1 MKKDCRNDCLESL
14 SFPRRPDNRP
24 GLSHIGYRIGTYAQI
39 REYLL
44 RNLDKTGNLAAWTH
58 RGADDPGIALL
69 EGAAILG
76 DILTFYQELYANE
89 AYLRTAQWRESIADL
104 ARLLGYRLSPG
115 VGGQATFAFELKG
128 DAPVTIPAGFP
139 VKAEVE
145 GLDKPADFETSEEAT
160 AYPWLSR
167 FNLFAPLAS
176 PQISSAIT
184 EFFIESPN
192 QLNAASLVTFKAGD
206 RLMMGEADS
215 ANNPKRLNKA
225 EIVIV
230 DSVRELHGIKVF
242 KIKGKLKRSG
252 SVQKLAAY
260 KLGRSFHHFGHNGP
274 RTMTKPPDKVSST
287 VTIKSAKVT
296 EVESE
301 LPKQINISFY
311 RSISGNTESTQTSS
325 GSSGYYVGNIA
336 QGSGSFN
343 QSINQYQNS
352 IYNYMY
358 GNMYGNMGQMYGMPG
373 FNIDIS
379 QAFKPTL
386 IVEPTLGKTEFPLD
400 AEVQDLPPGVTLLIQ
415 SQLHKSSAGGTN
427 DEFTLI
433 RTISNIKTT
442 SMTWGVSTG
451 TSSLV
456 TLNEALDT
464 SSDSYDYMDIR
475 QTQFHETVSPLLSL
489 RAVLQDASPSGKNI
503 LNFYGT
509 YEQAKNLLGRN
520 LIFVKENAAPLNVHV
535 KSVAAPSATDGLHPL
550 LHKIEIDRNDLIY
563 ADFPN
568 APPFPY
574 TVYGNIVEA
583 TQGKTETQATLGNGD
598 SRLVFQN
605 FKIPKSPLTYLLSA
619 SETPPEV
626 PELEIYVNHRL
637 WKRVS
642 SFFGH
647 KPDEEIYIV
656 REDAEDNSWVQF
668 GDGKTGAR
676 LPSGIKNVV
685 AKYRTGTGAFGAQ
698 KEKTKVQAG
707 GKLDGL
713 DKIQM
718 PDVAAG
724 GSLPEDGENAREAA
738 PGKIQSLGRLVSL
751 KDFESETIAMSGVT
765 KVSAAWKLINH
776 IPEVVIIVLM
786 DTGRD
791 AELAAVQETL
801 DGYNKSRGPNR
812 FPVSALKGL
821 RQHVAIHATFGYD
834 STYLEEDVR
843 HAVEKALGTNSGE
856 PNAEDDQTGLFSL
869 RRRGFGQSE
878 YATSIAG
885 IIQQVEGVVWAQVK
899 RFQSLGTIA
908 DPKIVPF
915 PGSAEKVEK
924 AIDCKAEELLSL
936 YKGHLQLTAVSEI
949 FRGGKLK

>member
-1 MKKDCRNDCLESL
+1 VKKDCRNDCLESL
-14 SFPRRPDNRP
+14 IFPRRPDNRP

-44 RNLDKTGNLAAWTH
+44 RNLDKTGNLSAWTH

-115 VGGQATFAFELKG
+115 VGGLATFAFEIKG
-128 DAPVTIPAGFP
+128 TEPVTIPAGFP

-145 GLDKPADFETSEEAT
+145 GLDKPADFETGEEAT
-160 AYPWLSR
+160 AYPWLSK

-206 RLMMGEADS
+206 RLMLGEADS

-287 VTIKSAKVT
+287 VTIKSATQT

-311 RSISGNTESTQTSS
+311 RSIAGNTESTQSSS
-325 GSSGYYVGNIA
+325 GSGFYIGNLL
-336 QGSGSFN
+336 QGLGGFN
-343 QSINQYQNS
+343 QNMQYQ
-352 IYNYMY
+352 YMY
-358 GNMYGNMGQMYGMPG
+358 GNFGNSGFMQSMPG

-433 RTISNIKTT
+433 RTITNIKTS

-451 TSSLV
+451 TSSLL

-464 SSDSYDYMDIR
+464 STDTYIYMDIR
-475 QTQFHETVSPLLSL
+475 ETQFHETVSPLLSL

-520 LIFVKENAAPLNVHV
+520 LMFVKEGSAPLTVHV

-550 LHKIEIDRNDLIY
+550 LHKVEIDRNDLAY

-605 FKIPKSPLTYLLSA
+605 FKIPKSPLTYLLST

-626 PELEIYVNHRL
+626 PELEIYVNNRL

-642 SFFGH
+642 SFFGRRA
-647 KPDEEIYIV
+647 DEEIYIV

-698 KEKTKVQAG
+698 KDKTKVQAG

-765 KVSAAWKLINH
+765 KVSAAWKLINN

-812 FPVSALKGL
+812 FPVSAQKGL
-821 RQHVAIHATFGYD
+821 RKHVAIHATFGYD

-843 HAVEKALGTNSGE
+843 HAVEKALGINSGE

-869 RRRGFGQSE
+869 RRRSFGQSE

-899 RFQSLGTIA
+899 RFQSLGTLA

-915 PGSAEKVEK
+915 PVSAEKVEQ

-936 YKGHLQLTAVSEI
+936 YKGHLQLTTVSEI
-949 FRGGKLK
+949 SKGGKRK

>member
-1 MKKDCRNDCLESL
+1 VKKDCRNDCLESL

-685 AKYRTGTGAFGAQ
+685 AKYRTGTGAFGAL